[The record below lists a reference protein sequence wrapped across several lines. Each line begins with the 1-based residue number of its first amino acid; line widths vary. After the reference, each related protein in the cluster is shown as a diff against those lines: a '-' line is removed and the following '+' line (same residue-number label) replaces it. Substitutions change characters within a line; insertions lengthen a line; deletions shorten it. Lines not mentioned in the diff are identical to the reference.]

1 MYVHVYL
8 ILFQG
13 INWNDLAEKKVPAP
27 FVPKVRNSADTKN
40 FSSEFTMM
48 DVTYSPA
55 VVPVNG
61 EKLFKV
67 SDGGSGMYTASG
79 TWFVYMSST

>member
-1 MYVHVYL
+1 M
-8 ILFQG
+8 
-13 INWNDLAEKKVPAP
+13 PAP
-27 FVPKVRNSADTKN
+27 FVPTVRSAQDTKN

-55 VVPVNG
+55 IVPANG

-67 SDGGSGMYTASG
+67 RCKDLHGFIRCIESI
-79 TWFVYMSST
+79 VSSEFSVEFAEDMIVL

>member
-1 MYVHVYL
+1 M
-8 ILFQG
+8 
-13 INWNDLAEKKVPAP
+13 AAKKVPAP
-27 FVPKVRNSADTKN
+27 FVPSVRSSADTKN

-55 VVPVNG
+55 VAPVNG

-67 SDGGSGMYTASG
+67 SLTAYTIPKLVQEMVNQCRDKIVPRRCSNE
-79 TWFVYMSST
+79 FSLC